1 MCYMWR
7 EMERDLLSS
16 REAATILGVSASSV
30 KRWADEGM
38 LPCVKT
44 AGQHRRFARDAVE
57 RFRGAL
63 GVTSANAVEASS
75 WIALLAGGESRVVEG
90 ELLAARARRGSWAR
104 VADELGVVLDLI
116 GDRWASGEL
125 AILDEHIM
133 SERLS
138 RALARIAEW
147 TPVAHDAPRALLVVP
162 EGEEH
167 TLGLSLAEVCL
178 RELGWATWWAGRR
191 MPLEEVARALS
202 GSAPVKMIAVSAAI
216 SSDDAQRLGRVV
228 ATLVKLCEKGG
239 AKLILGGR
247 GAWPDGVR
255 GALRLHSFRELAEA
269 ARP

>member
-1 MCYMWR
+1 
-7 EMERDLLSS
+7 MERDLLSS

-63 GVTSANAVEASS
+63 GATSTNAIEASS

-104 VADELGVVLDLI
+104 VADELGAVLDTI
-116 GDRWASGEL
+116 GDRWAAGEL

-138 RALARIAEW
+138 RALARVAEW
-147 TPVAHDAPRALLVVP
+147 TPVAHDAPRALLGVP
-162 EGEEH
+162 DGEEH

-178 RELGWATWWAGRR
+178 RELGWATLWAGRR
-191 MPLEEVARALS
+191 MPIDEVARALS
-202 GSAPVKMIAVSAAI
+202 GPSPVRMVAVSASL
-216 SSDDAQRLGRVV
+216 SSDDAQRLGRTA
-228 ATLVKLCEKGG
+228 ATLAKLCEKAG
-239 AKLILGGR
+239 ARLILGGR
-247 GAWPDGVR
+247 GAWPERTR
-255 GALRLHSFRELAEA
+255 GASRLHQFRELAEV
-269 ARP
+269 ARTSDGS